1 MNYTTFKESIV
12 AAIKEKLTPEESI
25 MESKMFKTN
34 VALDAITLKSEGN
47 TVFPT
52 IYLQSMYANYM
63 RNVREGVDNI
73 AELVDRAMIMMRK
86 AAPVSGKDLN
96 TEELFRSEN
105 IRIKLVN
112 TKANEEFL
120 KTLPHR
126 EFLDLSITY
135 YVGIAIGDDNGSIT
149 ITNELAEKHGYSEE
163 ILYDTAMENL
173 KNSGEARV
181 DDMGNLIPLD
191 NELCGSG
198 MYVICNESRLFGAR
212 TVLLPEELK
221 KLANVFGGDF
231 MLLPSSIHEW
241 IAVPYSS
248 EIDNFKDMVYEI
260 NRFQV
265 SPQERLSDSV
275 YRYNSAAG
283 TIEILYKSEKP
294 LTSEMEV

>member
-25 MESKMFKTN
+25 MESRIFKTN
-34 VALDAITLKSEGN
+34 VTLDAITLNTEGN
-47 TVFPT
+47 NVSPT
-52 IYLQSMYANYM
+52 IYIQNMYADFVN
-63 RNVREGVDNI
+63 GKTAI
-73 AELVDRAMIMMRK
+73 TELVDYALNMLRK
-86 AAPVSGKDLN
+86 EAPVSGKDLN

-105 IRIKLVN
+105 IQMKLVN
-112 TKANEEFL
+112 TRANEEFL

-126 EFLDLSITY
+126 EFLDLSIIY
-135 YVGIAIGDDNGSIT
+135 YVGIAIEDGNGSIT
-149 ITNELAEKHGYSEE
+149 ITNELAEKHGYSEKM
-163 ILYDTAMENL
+163 LYDTAMENL
-173 KNSGEARV
+173 KSSGEARV
-181 DDMGNLIPLD
+181 DDMGNLIPID
-191 NELCGSG
+191 EDLCGPA

-212 TVLLPEELK
+212 TVLLSEELL

-241 IAVPYSS
+241 IAVPYSG

-260 NRFQV
+260 NRLQV

-275 YRYNSAAG
+275 YRYNRETG
-283 TIEILYKSEKP
+283 TIEVLYKSEKP